1 MYLISVEKL
10 QNHPDALCAGSS
22 EIYVWFNELGKMY
35 QFGPYGPNHA
45 TAGTFAFKK
54 QLLKDHRYDNNA
66 ALAEEKAFLKNYT
79 VPFVQLD
86 PVKTIL
92 VFSHAHNTF
101 DKRKLLENPHPD
113 YVRVSDKTVDTFIP
127 NESAD
132 LKEFYTKEIL
142 TVLKEYEPG
151 KPEMKPDVIQQ
162 TKEIEQKR
170 QEEAQKRAMQAG
182 NSNISVTMTD
192 GTQKML
198 SNEEVIN
205 IIKTQQTNVQELERI
220 VGEKDNECKRLQAL
234 NNLLLKRLREATE
247 ALQNAQ
253 NMQPSVNN
261 EPELSYE
268 KPVSVP
274 DNEEVKSENITLSIE
289 EKPVSEQTQQPNPV
303 SEIKNN
309 TSVST
314 PAFVEPTDADVIIE
328 ELFK

>member
-1 MYLISVEKL
+1 
-10 QNHPDALCAGSS
+10 
-22 EIYVWFNELGKMY
+22 MY

-113 YVRVSDKTVDTFIP
+113 YVRVSDKTIDTFIP
-127 NESAD
+127 TESAD

-162 TKEIEQKR
+162 TKEIEQRR
-170 QEEAQKRAMQAG
+170 QEEAQKRATQAG

-205 IIKTQQTNVQELERI
+205 IIKTQQTNLQELERI

-247 ALQNAQ
+247 ALQNTQ
-253 NMQPSVNN
+253 NMQTSVNS

-268 KPVSVP
+268 KPSGMT
-274 DNEEVKSENITLSIE
+274 DSEEVKSENITLSIE
-289 EKPVSEQTQQPNPV
+289 EKPASEQKQQPNPV
-303 SEIKNN
+303 
-309 TSVST
+309 VST